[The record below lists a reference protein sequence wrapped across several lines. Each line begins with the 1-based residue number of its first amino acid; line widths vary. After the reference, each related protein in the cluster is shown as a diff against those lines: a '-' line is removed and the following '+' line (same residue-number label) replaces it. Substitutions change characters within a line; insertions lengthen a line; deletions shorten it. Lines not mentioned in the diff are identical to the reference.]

1 MKYYFDTS
9 ALVKRYHKEKG
20 TVIVDDII
28 DGEGEIYVSTLGIV
42 EMTSVFMRLKI
53 SGALNEK
60 KYKRIT
66 EIFFSDVESRYIPV
80 PFSDE
85 HIVAAIQLIEKH
97 NLRTLDSLHLAIA
110 IDIDSNRDCIFVSA
124 DKKLLEA
131 AKKEGFKI
139 INPESDIP
147 IN

>member
-42 EMTSVFMRLKI
+42 EMISVFMRLKS

-85 HIVAAIQLIEKH
+85 HIVSAIQLIEKH

-110 IDIDSNRDCIFVSA
+110 IDICSNRDCVFVSA

-131 AKKEGFKI
+131 AKREGFKI